1 MNWGQALLTKLN
13 RSKGVG
19 GARNDEYHMLTDAGV
34 ADGICLRIAN
44 KIKRMPKPVALLIE
58 RDAKR
63 LVVGYSD
70 YVGSVLGE
78 GHPYAR
84 EFDFGDTTGERRAIR
99 FTHAYFNEGS
109 KTKVPCHREM
119 LAAQRGHLE
128 HILTEAHAGR
138 EPVSMPATV
147 FSKLPDKGTDWHR
160 IAKEVEAGKCR
171 GGLFNLDGSLIERF
185 ENLAETVGKE
195 AQKKTTSFAERVA
208 KTPAAPTGCRP
219 GFTTIAA
226 VSLGAVA
233 MGWAAWHL
241 MRNNGQTQPQATQ
254 ATQR

>member
-13 RSKGVG
+13 RNPDAK
-19 GARNDEYHMLTDAGV
+19 GARNDDYHMLTAGSAV
-34 ADGICLRIAN
+34 DEPCLKLGN
-44 KIKRMPKPVALLIE
+44 KIKRMHKPVALLME
-58 RDAKR
+58 RDANR
-63 LVVGYSD
+63 LMVGYSD
-70 YVGSVLGE
+70 YIGAILGTD
-78 GHPYAR
+78 HPYAR

-99 FTHAYFNEGS
+99 FTHAYHSDGLQ
-109 KTKVPCHREM
+109 TKVPCHREM

-138 EPVSMPATV
+138 EPVSMPATA
-147 FSKLPDKGTDWHR
+147 FSQIPAKGTDWHR

-195 AQKKTTSFAERVA
+195 TQKKTTTFAERVVKA
-208 KTPAAPTGCRP
+208 PAAPTDYRP

-241 MRNNGQTQPQATQ
+241 TRDNGKAQQPTVPA
-254 ATQR
+254 AQR